1 MFIIMLSLYN
11 ILELGNYQFNTYYK
25 HHVKNLQ
32 IKTFTYNSCL
42 LIMLK
47 DNHVLGIIK
56 MQTNNTLI
64 FRNVKFLIREQMEID
79 KAKFL
84 TKLIQILNPT
94 SLLMFNNCI
103 IIINKESFYMSQKG
117 QGVRIKLVNIAS
129 KDYKQAY
136 MKQRARGA
144 YLATIC

>member
-1 MFIIMLSLYN
+1 
-11 ILELGNYQFNTYYK
+11 
-25 HHVKNLQ
+25 
-32 IKTFTYNSCL
+32 
-42 LIMLK
+42 
-47 DNHVLGIIK
+47 
-56 MQTNNTLI
+56 
-64 FRNVKFLIREQMEID
+64 MEID

-136 MKQRARGA
+136 MKQRACEA
-144 YLATIC
+144 YLATIY

>member
-1 MFIIMLSLYN
+1 
-11 ILELGNYQFNTYYK
+11 
-25 HHVKNLQ
+25 
-32 IKTFTYNSCL
+32 
-42 LIMLK
+42 
-47 DNHVLGIIK
+47 
-56 MQTNNTLI
+56 
-64 FRNVKFLIREQMEID
+64 MEIN